1 MTKQKIQLPYADLK
15 FAGQEWAR
23 RHNTAVTEFQLP
35 ILRMI
40 TAWAQYAEDHK
51 AEFDAPIG
59 EDQLT
64 GQEYWRTLGQS
75 LRSLLACSGTGNL
88 DCGTLDSYLLDT
100 AKAHGV
106 DLED

>member
-64 GQEYWRTLGQS
+64 GQEYWRTPRS
-75 LRSLLACSGTGNL
+75 IVAESASLLWYREPGLRHVG
-88 DCGTLDSYLLDT
+88 
-100 AKAHGV
+100 
-106 DLED
+106 